1 MSSNQLLDPTNI
13 LVLPANVLG
22 NFRYADWQGAAA
34 RGGIAGIAAE
44 GLQATSGANTEPFF
58 VPCDSEWK
66 IQDIRR
72 SSCATA
78 SSCGASA
85 TGITS
90 SSSRVKGRQAHW
102 AQYVLLRAGVPLL
115 HGMLDG
121 SRAIPGCG
129 ATGRARVARPRWRV
143 RCRARLDR
151 ESAWPVMQLPVL

>member
-44 GLQATSGANTEPFF
+44 GLQATIGANTEPFF

-66 IQDIRR
+66 IQDIEALLLRY
-72 SSCATA
+72 
-78 SSCGASA
+78 
-85 TGITS
+85 GIKLWGVGYWNNELFF
-90 SSSRVKGRQAHW
+90 RVKGRQAHW
-102 AQYVLLRAGVPLL
+102 AQYVLLRGGVPLL

-129 ATGRARVARPRWRV
+129 RQAEPQSPVPGGVFGAV
-143 RCRARLDR
+143 LDWIG
-151 ESAWPVMQLPVL
+151 SLLGP